1 MYDVII
7 IGSGPAGLTAAI
19 YAARANLD
27 VLVTEGDVPGGQL
40 TQTTV
45 IENFPGFPMGIDGNE
60 LMEGMHKQAERF
72 GAQFVLGTVTAVE
85 FQNRP
90 FKIHIDDT
98 IYSAKAVIVA
108 TGSSPKALGVKNE
121 KLLQGRGVSTCA
133 TCDGHFF
140 RNRAV
145 AVVGGGDSA
154 LEEALYLARLAD
166 HVTVIHR
173 RDEFR
178 ASKVM
183 QERVLNNPKISI
195 KWHNVVDDILDPAQ
209 NRVTGLR
216 LKHTLT
222 GEMTTLPVDGV
233 FIAIGHTPNTQL
245 FEGQLELVD
254 GYIKVY
260 DNSRTSVTGVFVA
273 GDVQDG
279 RYRQAITAAG
289 SGCKAAMDCER
300 WLEETAKA

>member
-72 GAQFVLGTVTAVE
+72 DAQFVLGTVTAVE

-90 FKIHIDDT
+90 FKIHVDDT